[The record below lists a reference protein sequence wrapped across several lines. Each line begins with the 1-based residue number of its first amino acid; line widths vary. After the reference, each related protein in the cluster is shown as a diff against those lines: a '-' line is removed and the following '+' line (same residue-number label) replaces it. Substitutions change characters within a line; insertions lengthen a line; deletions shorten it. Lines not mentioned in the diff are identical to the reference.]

1 MAIYHLE
8 AKIITRS
15 TGRSAVA
22 AAAYMS
28 CSKVLNDY
36 DGVLHDFTRKRG
48 LEWQHIFLPAN
59 APAEWQDRSALWNAV
74 EAAEQTKD
82 SRLAR
87 ELVVALP
94 TELNKTERINLLTEF
109 VKTNFVA
116 EGMCADVAIHNTD
129 GHNPHA
135 HILLTVRPLDEK
147 GKWQKKTE
155 KEYLCVRGGMEKG
168 LTSSEFATA
177 KAEGWEKQ
185 YPYFIGNK
193 KEYLPPSEAQEMGYE
208 RASKYPKSTRFG
220 RQNPTAARWNSEEQ
234 LNIWRASWAAMTNR
248 YLDNTGK
255 AIPHI
260 DHRSHKERGLE
271 EQPTIHEGLAAR
283 RMEKAGFVSERCEIN
298 RRIKADNALLCELK
312 ETVRKLSAIVKMT
325 LKELAEAMESLRQ
338 TALIFSYHLVDSQF
352 KQYAIKNETKG
363 IKKGFETIKAVV
375 SNLKD
380 KTKQR
385 TDLLSV
391 KKETPVIQV
400 MKHRELS
407 RRIAALSEEIEELK
421 TEKESL
427 LVSLECA
434 SESDF
439 PRVQKRLERL
449 EETLKQCEREEAK
462 YKKELEKLSAEYALY
477 KEQAKAF
484 NTGEFDAERLKYRKQ
499 KENEAM
505 QKLKDTCGK
514 DFDRDTFLSS
524 VRDVDYYLDDT
535 IDEAA
540 VRHYRAEQRRQNRQ
554 TERSKSIEELNGYL
568 K

>member
-28 CSKVLNDY
+28 CSKILNDY

-48 LEWQHIFLPAN
+48 LEWQHIFLPVN
-59 APAEWQDRSALWNAV
+59 APSEWRERSALWNAV

-116 EGMCADVAIHNTD
+116 EGMCADVAVHDTD

-168 LTSSEFATA
+168 LTSSEFAIA

-185 YPYFIGNK
+185 YLYFVERK
-193 KEYLPPSEAQEMGYE
+193 KEYFPPSVADITGYE

-255 AIPHI
+255 DVLHI

-298 RRIKADNALLCELK
+298 RRIKADNALLRELK

-325 LKELAEAMESLRQ
+325 LKELAAAMESLRQ

-352 KQYAIKNETKG
+352 KQYGVKNETKE
-363 IKKGFETIKAVV
+363 IKKGFEAVKAIIYK
-375 SNLKD
+375 LKK
-380 KTKQR
+380 KTKER
-385 TDLLSV
+385 TDLLTA
-391 KKETPVIQV
+391 KEETPVIQV
-400 MKHRELS
+400 LKHRELT

-421 TEKESL
+421 TEKKNL
-427 LVSLECA
+427 LISLECSA
-434 SESDF
+434 EKEL
-439 PRVQKRLERL
+439 PYVQKKLNRLEK
-449 EETLKQCEREEAK
+449 TLKEYEAEEQK
-462 YKKELEKLSAEYALY
+462 YIGELETVSKEFALY
-477 KEQAKAF
+477 KEKA
-484 NTGEFDAERLKYRKQ
+484 TAFDTDELGYERLKLREQ
-499 KENEAM
+499 KEKETV
-505 QKLKDTCGK
+505 QKLKAVYGK
-514 DFDRDTFLSS
+514 DYDPGTFMSCH
-524 VRDVDYYLDDT
+524 RETDYYLNDA
-535 IDEAA
+535 IDEVE
-540 VRHYRAEQRRQNRQ
+540 VRWYKKRKLRQ
-554 TERSKSIEELNGYL
+554 TRQQEPMNKSKHERER
-568 K
+568 

>member
-15 TGRSAVA
+15 IGRSAVA

-28 CSKVLNDY
+28 CSKIYNDY

-48 LEWQHIFLPAN
+48 LVWDQVFLPAN

-87 ELVVALP
+87 EFVVALP
-94 TELNKTERINLLTEF
+94 TELNKAEQLNLLTEF
-109 VKTNFVA
+109 VQTNFVSL
-116 EGMCADVAIHNTD
+116 GMCADVAVHDTD

-135 HILLTVRPLDEK
+135 HILLTVRPLDK
-147 GKWQKKTE
+147 NGKWQRKTE
-155 KEYLCVRGGMEKG
+155 KEYLCVKVGLEKG
-168 LTSSEFATA
+168 FTSSEYAVA

-185 YPYFIGNK
+185 YLYLVGSK
-193 KEYLPPSEAQEMGYE
+193 KEYLPPSVADIAGYE
-208 RASKYPKSTRFG
+208 RASKYPKSTRYG
-220 RQNPTAARWNSEEQ
+220 RQNPTVSRWNSEEQ
-234 LNIWRASWAAMTNR
+234 LNIWRENWAAITNR
-248 YLDNTGK
+248 YLDNTGRV
-255 AIPHI
+255 IPHI

-298 RRIKADNALLCELK
+298 RRIKADNYLLRELK
-312 ETVRKLSAIVKMT
+312 ETIKKLSAIVKMT
-325 LKELAEAMESLRQ
+325 VKELAEAMESLRQ

-363 IKKGFETIKAVV
+363 IKMGFETIKAVV

-407 RRIAALSEEIEELK
+407 RRIALLSEEIEELK
-421 TEKESL
+421 TEKENLLISL
-427 LVSLECA
+427 KCA
-434 SESDF
+434 GEKELPS
-439 PRVQKRLERL
+439 VQKKLERL
-449 EETLKQCEREEAK
+449 ENTLKEYEAEEQK
-462 YKKELEKLSAEYALY
+462 YIGNLETVSKEFALY
-477 KEQAKAF
+477 KEKA
-484 NTGEFDAERLKYRKQ
+484 TAFDTDELGYERLKLREQ
-499 KENEAM
+499 KEKETV
-505 QKLKDTCGK
+505 QKLKAVYGK
-514 DFDRDTFLSS
+514 DYDPGTFMSCH
-524 VRDVDYYLDDT
+524 RETDYYLNDA
-535 IDEAA
+535 IDEVE
-540 VRHYRAEQRRQNRQ
+540 VRWYKKRKLRQ
-554 TERSKSIEELNGYL
+554 TRQQEPMNKSKHERER
-568 K
+568 

>member
-48 LEWQHIFLPAN
+48 LEWKQIFLPAN
-59 APAEWQDRSALWNAV
+59 APTEWQDRSALWNAV
-74 EAAEQTKD
+74 ETAEQTKD

-135 HILLTVRPLDEK
+135 HILLTVRPLDNN
-147 GKWQKKTE
+147 GKWQRKTE
-155 KEYLCVRGGMEKG
+155 KEYLCVKVGLEKG
-168 LTSSEFATA
+168 FTSSEYAVA

-185 YPYFIGNK
+185 YLYFVEGK
-193 KEYLPPSEAQEMGYE
+193 KEYFPPSEAQEMGYE

-234 LNIWRASWAAMTNR
+234 LNIWRENWAAITNR

-255 AIPHI
+255 DILHI

-298 RRIKADNALLCELK
+298 RRIKADNALLRELK

-325 LKELAEAMESLRQ
+325 LKELAAAMETLRQ

-352 KQYAIKNETKG
+352 KQYDAINETKE
-363 IKKGFETIKAVV
+363 IKNGFEAVKAIIYK
-375 SNLKD
+375 LKK
-380 KTKQR
+380 KTKER
-385 TDLLSV
+385 ADLLTA
-391 KKETPVIQV
+391 KEETPVIQV
-400 MKHRELS
+400 LKHRELT

-434 SESDF
+434 GESDF

-449 EETLKQCEREEAK
+449 EETLKQCEKEEAK

-484 NTGEFDAERLKYRKQ
+484 NTGEFDDERLKLRKQ
-499 KENEAM
+499 NEKEAV
-505 QKLKDTCGK
+505 QKLNAVYGK
-514 DFDRDTFLSS
+514 AFDHGTFTSCH
-524 VRDVDYYLDDT
+524 RETDYYLDDS
-535 IDEAA
+535 IDELE
-540 VRHYRAEQRRQNRQ
+540 VRRYRKRQQRLARQQEQR
-554 TERSKSIEELNGYL
+554 SKTTPDRE
-568 K
+568 